1 MLRSAAAVSPSK
13 WAEPYGT
20 AIFAG
25 GLGRSS
31 RDQLFYVNKC
41 FVGSRL
47 PLVSYLINC
56 LSYFLISHGYM
67 ICKLLFITAVYGLL
81 LRIDEN
87 MSM

>member
-1 MLRSAAAVSPSK
+1 MVAFGRRYFPLKVGGAIWDSDFRGRFGEKQQRSAV
-13 WAEPYGT
+13 
-20 AIFAG
+20 
-25 GLGRSS
+25 L
-31 RDQLFYVNKC
+31 C

-67 ICKLLFITAVYGLL
+67 IYKLLFITAVYDLL